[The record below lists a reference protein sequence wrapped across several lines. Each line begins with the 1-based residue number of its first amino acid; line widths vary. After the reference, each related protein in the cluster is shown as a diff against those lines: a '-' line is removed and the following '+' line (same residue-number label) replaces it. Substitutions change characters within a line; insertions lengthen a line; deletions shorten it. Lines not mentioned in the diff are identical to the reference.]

1 MKHRVPLVTLGWRL
15 AWAGGRARAWTTI
28 LGAALVMLII
38 QLAIVVPPALR
49 DPAIEVL
56 PADRVGDMQLTVLLA
71 IPLLA
76 LLLAVTR
83 ISSSSRDRR
92 LAALRLLGVPPR
104 ATRFIST
111 VETGSLVAVG
121 SVIGLVCYS
130 LILGAI
136 NALGWGSTWIVQPA
150 RTTPATLLTG
160 IGVVAVFTLGAAM
173 APSRRATSDPRGL
186 RHEASPA
193 NPRPWRLVPLILGLG
208 ILAWFATNPPHDPP
222 PWWGFFM
229 IAGWLSTGL
238 AVPIAAPY
246 LAKTLTNA
254 LAGQRRW
261 IAGHLAGRRLQVEP
275 ASAYRAASGLATSLY
290 AVTIVLTLLAASI
303 SDPLFLSQKIYL
315 TTGPQPITVHT
326 PDTGGSGARD
336 ALPKEVDLAAIPG
349 VQHVEARY
357 PVSATECTS
366 VAGAS
371 CGVMIITI
379 GTCQDLS
386 QFAVLENCTDEHVQ
400 IVEAGGF
407 HLEAPETVTIEG
419 PAGTTTLEVSPT
431 PIVLDEEATR
441 ATFGYGYPIADIFIP
456 HGTPAIDEVIGEPTF
471 YTLTVDGGSDTATA
485 VATAVQAMG
494 AEARVQPTDDYT
506 RIMGLRTG
514 MLAIAAVIV
523 VVGLGVSAI
532 GIIDRAAER
541 RRSLTRLQVIGSP
554 ISVLRASER
563 LQAALPLTVS
573 VLTALAA
580 AALAAQAYA
589 TWSATPDATAM
600 SITGPILAAA
610 LLGTVIIATVASI
623 GLGKEI
629 PEDTLRQE

>member
-1 MKHRVPLVTLGWRL
+1 MKHRAPLAALGWRL

-28 LGAALVMLII
+28 LGAALVMLIT

-56 PADRVGDMQLTVLLA
+56 PADRVSDMQLTVLLG

-104 ATRFIST
+104 ATRVISA

-121 SVIGLVCYS
+121 SAIGLTCYA
-130 LILGAI
+130 LVLGGI
-136 NALGWGSTWIVQPA
+136 NALGWGQAWIVQSV
-150 RTTPATLLTG
+150 RTTPATLSTG
-160 IGVVAVFTLGAAM
+160 IGAVAVFTLAAAM
-173 APSRRATSDPRGL
+173 APSRRATRDPRGL
-186 RHEASPA
+186 RHEANPA
-193 NPRPWRLVPLILGLG
+193 NPRPWRLIPLITGLV
-208 ILAWFATNPPHDPP
+208 ILAWFATNPPQDPP
-222 PWWGFFM
+222 HWWGFFM
-229 IAGWLSTGL
+229 IAGWLTTGL

-246 LAKTLTNA
+246 LAKALTNA
-254 LAGQRRW
+254 LARQRRW

-290 AVTIVLTLLAASI
+290 AVTIVLTLLAAST
-303 SDPLFLSQKIYL
+303 SDPLYLSQKIYL
-315 TTGPQPITVHT
+315 TTGPQPITVHSSDAGE
-326 PDTGGSGARD
+326 PHVQD
-336 ALPKEVDLAAIPG
+336 ALPEEVELTAIPG
-349 VQHVEARY
+349 VQHIETRY
-357 PVSATECTS
+357 PVSATGCTS
-366 VAGAS
+366 VAGDS
-371 CGVMIITI
+371 CGAITI
-379 GTCQDLS
+379 GTCQDLG
-386 QFAVLENCTDEHVQ
+386 QFAVLENCTDTDVQ

-407 HLEAPETVTIEG
+407 HLEAPQTVTIKG
-419 PAGTTTLEVSPT
+419 PGGTKILQVSPI
-431 PIVLDEEATR
+431 PIKLDEEATG
-441 ATFGYGYPIADIFIP
+441 ATFGGGHLTAHTFIP
-456 HGTPAIDEVIGEPTF
+456 EDTAGIEDVIGEPVS
-471 YTLTVDGGSDTATA
+471 YTLTVGGGSDTAAA
-485 VATAVQAMG
+485 VATAVQGMG

-580 AALAAQAYA
+580 AALAAQAYT
-589 TWSATPDATAM
+589 TWSGIPDATAIG
-600 SITGPILAAA
+600 ITGPILAAA
-610 LLGTVIIATVASI
+610 LVGTIVIAVVTSI
-623 GLGKEI
+623 GLGKQI
-629 PEDTLRQE
+629 PEGTLRQE